1 MDISTTVP
9 SQPSPSQPSPR
20 NTEKCE
26 QNRTPPSP
34 LARDRPPSSS
44 STAFDYLFKI
54 VLVGDTGVGKSCLLM
69 RFADDGFNDR
79 MTATIGVDF
88 RIRSMQVD
96 GKHIKLQIW
105 DSAGQERFRALT
117 ASYYRGAHAV
127 AVVFDLSRYNSID
140 TVSDTWLDEID
151 KHCGRDVRKI
161 LIGNKSDLVAKRQVT
176 DEHANS
182 VAKTNNMF
190 YVETSAKTSH
200 NVYEAFK
207 SIVTDIVQHDD
218 HHAAITAG
226 TSSAVRRR
234 KRGTKSDDDKGSDD
248 VGDVHSDDGSIVRIS
263 DVIQP
268 VENQG
273 RTKRR
278 CC

>member
-1 MDISTTVP
+1 MDISTAAP
-9 SQPSPSQPSPR
+9 SQPSSSQSSPR
-20 NTEKCE
+20 NTEQRE
-26 QNRTPPSP
+26 QNHTPPSP
-34 LARDRPPSSS
+34 LARNPSPSSS

-69 RFADDGFNDR
+69 RFADDEFNDR

-88 RIRSMQVD
+88 RIRSMQVG
-96 GKHIKLQIW
+96 GKNTKLQIW

-127 AVVFDLSRYNSID
+127 AVVFDLSCYDSID
-140 TVSDTWLDEID
+140 TVRNTWLDEID
-151 KHCGRDVRKI
+151 MHCGRDVRKI

-176 DEHANS
+176 DEHANT
-182 VAKTNNMF
+182 VAKANNML

-200 NVYEAFK
+200 NVYEAFE
-207 SIVTDIVQHDD
+207 SIVTDIVKHDD
-218 HHAAITAG
+218 HHASIIAG
-226 TSSAVRRR
+226 TPSAVRRR
-234 KRGTKSDDDKGSDD
+234 KRGTKRDDDKGSDD
-248 VGDVHSDDGSIVRIS
+248 VDDVGSDDVSIVRIS

-268 VENQG
+268 MENQ
-273 RTKRR
+273 RRPKKR